1 MYNQNI
7 WPFIMNYKPYSMEWN
22 RRRYLSEAI
31 KSYFNDDVDPSIVID
46 DIRDVL
52 AEEIDY
58 YRGRADD
65 LQQVMDG
72 IRND

>member
-1 MYNQNI
+1 
-7 WPFIMNYKPYSMEWN
+7 MNYNPIVWSGIGVVI
-22 RRRYLSEAI
+22 YLKRI

-65 LQQVMDG
+65 LT
-72 IRND
+72 NK

>member
-1 MYNQNI
+1 
-7 WPFIMNYKPYSMEWN
+7 MEWN

-31 KSYFNDDVDPSIVID
+31 KTYFNDDVDPNIIVD

-52 AEEIDY
+52 TEEIEY

-72 IRND
+72 IQND

>member
-1 MYNQNI
+1 
-7 WPFIMNYKPYSMEWN
+7 MEWN

-31 KSYFNDDVDPSIVID
+31 KSYFNDNVDPSIVVD

-72 IRND
+72 INND

>member
-1 MYNQNI
+1 
-7 WPFIMNYKPYSMEWN
+7 MNYKPYSMEWN

-58 YRGRADD
+58 SSARTSRISSITMLGSTSS
-65 LQQVMDG
+65 LK
-72 IRND
+72 

>member
-1 MYNQNI
+1 
-7 WPFIMNYKPYSMEWN
+7 MNYRPYSVEWN

-31 KSYFNDDVDPSIVID
+31 KTYFNDDVDPNIIVN

-52 AEEIDY
+52 TEEIDY
-58 YRGRADD
+58 YRGRAND

-72 IRND
+72 IQND

>member
-1 MYNQNI
+1 
-7 WPFIMNYKPYSMEWN
+7 MEWN
-22 RRRYLSEAI
+22 RRRYLAEAI
-31 KSYFNDDVDPSIVID
+31 KTYFNDDVDPNIVVD

-52 AEEIDY
+52 TEEIDY

-72 IRND
+72 INND

>member
-1 MYNQNI
+1 
-7 WPFIMNYKPYSMEWN
+7 MEWN
-22 RRRYLSEAI
+22 RRRYLAEAI
-31 KSYFNDDVDPSIVID
+31 KTYFNDDVDPNIVVD

-52 AEEIDY
+52 TEEIDY

-72 IRND
+72 IQND

>member
-1 MYNQNI
+1 
-7 WPFIMNYKPYSMEWN
+7 MEWN

-31 KSYFNDDVDPSIVID
+31 KSYFNDDVEPAIIVD
-46 DIRDVL
+46 DILDVL

>member
-1 MYNQNI
+1 
-7 WPFIMNYKPYSMEWN
+7 MNYKPYSMEWN

-31 KSYFNDDVDPSIVID
+31 KTYFNDDVDPSIVID

-52 AEEIDY
+52 AEEIDF
-58 YRGRADD
+58 YRGRTDD

-72 IRND
+72 INND